1 MLEQCWSGKNTWSV
15 KQEYTLCILLACMI
29 LIHHFINFAIWTAK
43 TKKISHAALAGQESV
58 SARKQALL
66 SADAKKS
73 AAGMRATQLKL
84 SAKVLLRKPQVLMCY
99 LLLSIPWVKRS
110 YIYIY
115 RYKYIKREIWPTHVN
130 STWSH
135 VHFFSII
142 SSRIECLRDMETL
155 ENDGQFWQHGMQV
168 ESHHKR
174 CMNMLELQQF
184 APICNAMCP

>member
-73 AAGMRATQLKL
+73 AAGMRASTETQCKGLATQAASPLVL
-84 SAKVLLRKPQVLMCY
+84 SATFNSMGKKVV
-99 LLLSIPWVKRS
+99 

-115 RYKYIKREIWPTHVN
+115 RYKYIKREIWPTHVS